1 MDRFGLIGYPIA
13 HSLSPELF
21 RKAYGGRWEYE
32 LIEEQDFDR
41 AWERFCDGPYK
52 AVNVTA
58 PFKTE
63 AAMRAD
69 IKSPEVLKTGAA
81 NILLKTDMGIK
92 AFNSDYLG
100 LIGLLPDSAGK
111 TAAVIGMGGAGR
123 AAAAA
128 AADKGFKLST
138 FHHDGISEGVEA
150 DLIIYT
156 LPCRV
161 PGADRLISHILIE
174 ANYKDPCLEGHE
186 GYIPGTDWLKAQA
199 DAGFFIMT
207 GEKPEKFFILQNI

>member
-1 MDRFGLIGYPIA
+1 MDRFGLIGCPIA

-21 RKAYGGRWEYE
+21 RKAYGGRWEYD
-32 LIEEQDFDR
+32 LIEEEDFDR
-41 AWERFCDGPYK
+41 AWERFCEGPYR

-58 PFKTE
+58 PFKTP
-63 AAMRAD
+63 AALKAD

-81 NILLKTDMGIK
+81 NILLRTEDGVK

-100 LIGLLPDSAGK
+100 LLGLLPEGCGK
-111 TAAVIGMGGAGR
+111 TAAVIGLGGAGR

-128 AADKGFKLST
+128 ARDKGFTVST
-138 FHHDGISEGVEA
+138 FHHGEISGGVES

-156 LPCRV
+156 LPCFV
-161 PGADRLISHILIE
+161 SGADRLRSRILVE
-174 ANYKDPCLEGHE
+174 ANYKDPCLADHE

-207 GEKPEKFFILQNI
+207 GEKPENFFILQNI